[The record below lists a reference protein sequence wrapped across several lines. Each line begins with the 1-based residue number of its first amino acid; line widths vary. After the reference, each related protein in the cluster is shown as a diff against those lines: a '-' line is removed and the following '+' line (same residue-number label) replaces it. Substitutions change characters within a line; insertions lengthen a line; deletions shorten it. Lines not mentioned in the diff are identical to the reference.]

1 MFIHQFAKAASAAV
15 NAHDPAAIA
24 ALWAEPADYLSP
36 LTGHQQ
42 GLDALRAREEALFA
56 GFSDVHAT
64 ITAFGQNGPAGAMLV
79 RFEGTHDGPYAG
91 FAPSG
96 RPVTFAMVAVV
107 TFDDTGKAIGEFV
120 FLDGDDIAAT
130 LAG

>member
-1 MFIHQFAKAASAAV
+1 LSSTAAFSTT
-15 NAHDPAAIA
+15 
-24 ALWAEPADYLSP
+24 SP
-36 LTGHQQ
+36 I
-42 GLDALRAREEALFA
+42 A